1 MGMRMGGDRMGRW
14 MGLDQFLPIV
24 LQSRHFP
31 NLARGAGGVV
41 WEVVDSVH
49 GVPAVVGVGGLVDE
63 EEFVDGLCDESG
75 WWLVFCCCCRC

>member
-1 MGMRMGGDRMGRW
+1 MWID
-14 MGLDQFLPIV
+14 LPII

>member
-1 MGMRMGGDRMGRW
+1 M
-14 MGLDQFLPIV
+14 DQFLPII

-49 GVPAVVGVGGLVDE
+49 GVPAVVCVGGLVDE
-63 EEFVDGLCDESG
+63 EEFVYYL
-75 WWLVFCCCCRC
+75 